1 MGPPG
6 PLNDKV
12 LKLQNDG
19 TPGTP
24 SLKLGNMNMM
34 GPLGPLMNM
43 VGPLGPL
50 MNMVGPPGPLNDKV
64 LKLKYGGTPGTP
76 SQKVLI

>member
-1 MGPPG
+1 MAGPPG
-6 PLNDKV
+6 PLVK
-12 LKLQNDG
+12 KYG
-19 TPGTP
+19 Y
-24 SLKLGNMNMM
+24 MNMM

-50 MNMVGPPGPLNDKV
+50 MNMVGPLGPLNDKV

>member
-1 MGPPG
+1 MMGPPGPLMNMVGPPG

-24 SLKLGNMNMM
+24 SLKLWIYE
-34 GPLGPLMNM
+34 
-43 VGPLGPL
+43 
-50 MNMVGPPGPLNDKV
+50 ND
-64 LKLKYGGTPGTP
+64 GTLLSNSGIE
-76 SQKVLI
+76 VNY